1 MALKEEVVCMGVIC
15 QQGSPLAGR
24 ALTFIPN
31 TVTSPGL
38 CDKTWFLKIADKLV
52 SFWYD
57 LIFFQGFCEC
67 KHYKTM
73 SDGRWHWRLELFA
86 KKKSHLVSLG
96 FAGRVPIN
104 EDGIGFHF
112 HRIGKAQGT
121 THKSYSPSE
130 AWKESCVTCIWHRVP
145 QWDIWW
151 IAYEITFMKLN
162 LILEQKYRQHTFQ
175 LIFL

>member
-1 MALKEEVVCMGVIC
+1 MTRRDFSKLQINWFPFDMTSFSFRAFVSVSTTKQCQMGGGTGDWNC
-15 QQGSPLAGR
+15 SQ
-24 ALTFIPN
+24 
-31 TVTSPGL
+31 
-38 CDKTWFLKIADKLV
+38 
-52 SFWYD
+52 
-57 LIFFQGFCEC
+57 
-67 KHYKTM
+67 
-73 SDGRWHWRLELFA
+73 

-145 QWDIWW
+145 Q
-151 IAYEITFMKLN
+151 
-162 LILEQKYRQHTFQ
+162 
-175 LIFL
+175 